1 MTAVQHRSGKITVT
15 VTPTQ
20 ARHIA
25 TAIRVDLMTRWEPDW
40 LTPLAHRD
48 EFNAARSLLD
58 ERADEL
64 EMLHW
69 GEPDGDV
76 DLRLERQRLSELA
89 LSLREGG
96 EECIATRDG
105 AIAESPEVRRQGEDM
120 IAAAR
125 AIHQAL
131 ASA

>member
-1 MTAVQHRSGKITVT
+1 MTAVQNRSGKIAVT

-25 TAIRVDLMTRWEPDW
+25 TAIRVDLMTRWEPHW
-40 LTPLAHRD
+40 ITSFAHRD

-64 EMLHW
+64 EMLQW
-69 GEPDGDV
+69 GEPAGDV
-76 DLRLERQRLSELA
+76 DLLLERQRLSELA

-96 EECIATRDG
+96 EECTATRNG
-105 AIAESPEVRRQGEDM
+105 AIAESGEVRRQGEAM
-120 IAAAR
+120 IATAR
-125 AIHQAL
+125 AIDQAL
-131 ASA
+131 AGA

>member
-1 MTAVQHRSGKITVT
+1 MTAVQNRSGKIAVT

-25 TAIRVDLMTRWEPDW
+25 TAIRLDLVTRWEPDW

-58 ERADEL
+58 QCADEL
-64 EMLHW
+64 EMLDW
-69 GEPDGDV
+69 GESAGDV
-76 DLRLERQRLSELA
+76 VLLWERQRLSELA
-89 LSLREGG
+89 FNLREGG
-96 EECIATRDG
+96 EECTAARNG
-105 AIAESPEVRRQGEDM
+105 AIAESPEVRRQGEAM
-120 IAAAR
+120 IATAR